1 MSENFAIIGGD
12 LRMVYLAEMLAKEG
26 NIVHIYGMEKAE
38 ELKKTENVIEYS
50 KISQAVQGKKIIIGP
65 IPFSSDK
72 AYINAPFSAQPISI
86 QKVIEN
92 SKNKRL
98 LAGSIQPEIYEI
110 ASQQAMEVVDV
121 MKEEELAVLN
131 AVSTAEG
138 AIQVAMNHT
147 MKTIHGSKILIL
159 GFGRIG
165 KVLAKKME
173 GLSAK
178 ITCAV
183 RKKEDIAWIKAYGYK
198 AIQMNAL
205 TEQLASYDIIINTIP
220 HRIMT
225 AERLQYVSQETL
237 LIDLASKPGGFD
249 ENAIKRRKLKLIWA
263 LALPGKV
270 APVTTAEIIKDTI
283 YHILKEKKE
292 ICL

>member
-1 MSENFAIIGGD
+1 MSENFAILGGD
-12 LRMVYLAEMLAKEG
+12 LRMVYLAKMLAKEG
-26 NIVHIYGMEKAE
+26 NKIHTYGMEKIE
-38 ELKKTENVIEYS
+38 ELKNVENIRQCS
-50 KISQAVQGKKIIIGP
+50 KISQAVQEAENVIGP
-65 IPFSSDK
+65 IPFSSDLK
-72 AYINAPFSAQPISI
+72 YINTPFSAQAISI
-86 QKVIEN
+86 QEVIKN
-92 SKNKRL
+92 CKNKRL
-98 LAGSIQPEIYEI
+98 IAGGIQPEIYEMT
-110 ASQQAMEVVDV
+110 SQQAIEVVDV
-121 MKEEELAVLN
+121 MKEEELAILN

-138 AIQVAMNHT
+138 AIQVAMHHT

-165 KVLAKKME
+165 KILAKKME

-183 RKKEDIAWIKAYGYK
+183 RNKEDMAWIKAYGYK

-249 ENAIKRRKLKLIWA
+249 ENASKERKLKLIWA

-292 ICL
+292 IC